1 MKSGSTAVLTAQSK
15 RGTVT
20 KDTFSLLGFT
30 AAIKEANKRCS
41 S

>member
-1 MKSGSTAVLTAQSK
+1 MKAGSSAIVTGRSA

-30 AAIKEANKRCS
+30 AALEEAATRCK
-41 S
+41 